1 MANPS
6 PKEQVSQGDDHQHQ
20 AQTQAPPPTNKEVGR
35 GDTQPPQAQ
44 AAPPPATDQGNQG
57 SVQQLQT
64 QKMDLTNPSLTE
76 HRNKDSDLS
85 MKHPDNFHQ
94 DSSPRILTPYQ
105 LFERDRFAGNQ
116 ELVRRHSV
124 SIIDRAPPPADS
136 LAAVILANNLAVRSS
151 LLSSIADMKDSLS
164 DFNSCVESQSTS
176 DTSDTSDAS
185 EEELGS
191 LKGVPKTANEKKRA
205 KARFQK

>member
-1 MANPS
+1 M
-6 PKEQVSQGDDHQHQ
+6 
-20 AQTQAPPPTNKEVGR
+20 
-35 GDTQPPQAQ
+35 
-44 AAPPPATDQGNQG
+44 
-57 SVQQLQT
+57 
-64 QKMDLTNPSLTE
+64 
-76 HRNKDSDLS
+76 
-85 MKHPDNFHQ
+85 
-94 DSSPRILTPYQ
+94 
-105 LFERDRFAGNQ
+105 
-116 ELVRRHSV
+116 RRHSV

-205 KARFQK
+205 KKERKKRKLTPGKEQFSQFLKKPNTHHSPK